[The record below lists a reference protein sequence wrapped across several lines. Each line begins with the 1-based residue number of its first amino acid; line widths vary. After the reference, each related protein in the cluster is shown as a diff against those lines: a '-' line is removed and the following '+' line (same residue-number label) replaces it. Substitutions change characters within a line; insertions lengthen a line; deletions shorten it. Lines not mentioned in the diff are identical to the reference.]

1 MNRDA
6 RRLANRHQTRN
17 HRIGVVLGRTDDL
30 RPDRGRDAAHHVM
43 DGRDHR
49 DRLLARIDA
58 GENARRL
65 NDAREARAEDIRRQL
80 LEMQV
85 DVVLLLTDAA
95 ALADLDRLGPA
106 DHVARGEV
114 LFAGCIFGHEAL
126 ALAVGQIAALAA
138 GALGNQNARAINPGR
153 VELDELHVLQRET
166 SAQYHRVA
174 VAGAGVRRGAGL
186 VNPAAAAGRNDSHIC
201 AEPVDRPVLETPGE
215 EAAAGAVLVHQEVD
229 GKIFYEEARLVL
241 EG

>member
-6 RRLANRHQTRN
+6 RRLANRHQTRH

-30 RPDRGRDAAHHVM
+30 RRDRGRNAAHHVM

-49 DRLLARIDA
+49 DRLLVRIDA
-58 GENARRL
+58 GENARGL
-65 NDAREARAEDIRRQL
+65 DDARQARAEDIRRQL
-80 LEMQV
+80 LEMRV
-85 DVVLLLTDAA
+85 NVVLLFADAA

-106 DHVARGEV
+106 DYVAGGEV
-114 LFAGCIFGHEAL
+114 LFAGRIFGHEAL

-153 VELDELHVLQRET
+153 VELDELHVLQWQPGP
-166 SAQYHRVA
+166 QYHRVA

-186 VNPAAAAGRNDSHIC
+186 VDPAAAAGRNDGHVG
-201 AEPVDRPVLETPGE
+201 AEPVDRAVLETPSQE
-215 EAAAGAVLVHQEVD
+215 TAA
-229 GKIFYEEARLVL
+229 R
-241 EG
+241 